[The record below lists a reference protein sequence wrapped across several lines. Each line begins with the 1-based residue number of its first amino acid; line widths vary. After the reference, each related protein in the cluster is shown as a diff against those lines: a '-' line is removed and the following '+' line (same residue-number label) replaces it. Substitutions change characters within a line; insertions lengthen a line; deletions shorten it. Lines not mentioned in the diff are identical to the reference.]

1 MTDEEI
7 RQAGFNFIPPQRF
20 LASPF
25 QIPENQEE
33 PVVDQGIVATNAF
46 AGSGKDGFNVYNPDP
61 TKIKK
66 YRPNYDFRKFQDYN
80 PELSDLQN
88 QKIMQNMPNF
98 KGYDYYNAPEPTGLG
113 KLVQLAGGLMPGR
126 GVGSFIGDFLPVNR
140 RTILEN
146 ELAGQGV
153 LIDDIGRIVKGKGDY
168 NTAENVMAGYTSNVS
183 QKSIDKRQG
192 NILDTLKNKYKMSKE
207 DIDAVKAGA
216 YKGPIETDLIKRYS
230 ALEEFGNTLKLTN
243 QLTDDI
249 YDFEKEE
256 KEKKKKDNI
265 LFKLFGKK
273 DKQGKQDIT
282 TSSGDG
288 DSGGAVTTT
297 DTSATSQG
305 DGGDPN
311 ITGGWSP
318 GSGTQG
324 TTQTGDF
331 SYEDFAKGGRVGF
344 NTGGHSRFEVGS
356 GYYGE
361 TPIKSV
367 SGEGGGDNQNKTI
380 INTDNNKVVDTSNLL
395 SQNPEISFNLSD
407 PKNLALI
414 NARLY
419 NQNILD
425 NDDINLEGTLSN
437 SLGPIDFTNY
447 FTDEGLKNINV
458 STDALGGLFTAN
470 VDPDLQLQNISYER
484 NIGPGNLRFTGDRDN
499 QFLSYGITYKNGGLA
514 SLL

>member
-7 RQAGFNFIPPQRF
+7 RQAGFKFIPQQRF
-20 LASPF
+20 LANPF
-25 QIPENQEE
+25 RIPENQEE
-33 PVVDQGIVATNAF
+33 PVVDKGIVATNAF
-46 AGSGKDGFNVYNPDP
+46 AGGRGEDKFNVYNPDP
-61 TKIKK
+61 TKIQK
-66 YRPNYDFRKFQDYN
+66 YRPNYEYRQFAD
-80 PELSDLQN
+80 
-88 QKIMQNMPNF
+88 
-98 KGYDYYNAPEPTGLG
+98 GYDPTLSPTMNMQMMGVDPGFQQYFTNYYTPPEPKGLG
-113 KLVQLAGGLMPGR
+113 KLAQLAGSFVPGR
-126 GVGSFIGDFLPVNR
+126 GVASFIGDFLPVNR
-140 RTILEN
+140 RSILEN
-146 ELAGQGV
+146 ELSGMGV
-153 LIDDIGRIVKGKGDY
+153 AIDDIGRIVQGKGDY
-168 NTAENVMAGYTSNVS
+168 NTAENVMAGYNAAAMSADTF
-183 QKSIDKRQG
+183 DKRIARIQKTIDDKIKKDG
-192 NILDTLKNKYKMSKE
+192 SYSGKLGERIKAIEEAKQNWLDAQE
-207 DIDAVKAGA
+207 
-216 YKGPIETDLIKRYS
+216 ETDK
-230 ALEEFGNTLKLTN
+230 
-243 QLTDDI
+243 I

-297 DTSATSQG
+297 ATSATSQG

-331 SYEDFAKGGRVGF
+331 SYEDYAKGGRVGF
-344 NTGGHSRFEVGS
+344 NTGGHTRFEVGS

-361 TPIKSV
+361 TPTKSV
-367 SGEGGGDNQNKTI
+367 SGEGGGDNQNTTI
-380 INTDNNKVVDTSNLL
+380 INTDNNNVVDTSNLL

-470 VDPDLQLQNISYER
+470 ISPNKTLQNISYER
-484 NIGPGNLRFTGDRDN
+484 EIGPGNLRFTGDKDN